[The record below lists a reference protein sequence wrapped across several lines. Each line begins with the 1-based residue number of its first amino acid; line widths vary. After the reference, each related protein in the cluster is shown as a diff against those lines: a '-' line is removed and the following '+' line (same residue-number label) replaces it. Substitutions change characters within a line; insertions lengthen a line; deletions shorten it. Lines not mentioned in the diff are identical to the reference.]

1 MAKWKREKGTKAHY
15 TDLSLSAER
24 EGFEPK
30 GNPLKNILKK
40 KN

>member
-1 MAKWKREKGTKAHY
+1 
-15 TDLSLSAER
+15 LSLSAER